1 VRARAL
7 STAAQQ
13 TADPV
18 GTAQRDYANN
28 FRELSGDYRKAFP
41 SIHAYHDITTN
52 LKARL
57 SYSTSFGRA
66 GLGNFLPS
74 ESPDETNQ
82 RVTINNPGLKPQTS
96 RNWDASVEYYFE
108 PVGQLSVSWF
118 HKEIREFI
126 ISNQEIRTIP
136 GGADNG
142 YDGEYE
148 GWTERSSINAG
159 TAIAQGWEFS
169 YRQQFNFLPGLL
181 KGLAGSFNYTWIDT
195 HGLYGGTTYLTRS
208 QVQGFIPHAANAS
221 LSWRYRKFSTRVLYN
236 FTGEYI
242 SSYNASPALRLY
254 RLSYKS
260 VNLGL
265 AYQLRPSI
273 GLSLDVA
280 NLFNEPQ
287 VFYRG
292 FKDRTQRTLINFVTI
307 SAGINGRF

>member
-1 VRARAL
+1 M
-7 STAAQQ
+7 
-13 TADPV
+13 
-18 GTAQRDYANN
+18 GTAQRDYADNY
-28 FRELSGDYRKAFP
+28 RELSGDYRKAFP
-41 SIHAYHDITTN
+41 SIHAYHDVTTN
-52 LKARL
+52 LKARV

-66 GLGNFLPS
+66 GLNNFLPA
-74 ESPDETNQ
+74 ETPDETNQ
-82 RVTINNPGLKPQTS
+82 RVTINNPGLQPQTA

-118 HKEIREFI
+118 HKEIRDFI

-136 GGADNG
+136 GGPDNG

-148 GWTERSSINAG
+148 GWIERSSLNAG

-181 KGLAGSFNYTWIDT
+181 KGLAGSFNYTRIDT

-242 SSYNASPALRLY
+242 TSFNAASPALRLY
-254 RLSYKS
+254 RLSYKT

-265 AYQLRPSI
+265 AYQFSPTL
-273 GLSLDVA
+273 GVNLDVA

-292 FKDRTQRTLINFVTI
+292 FKDRTQRTLMNFVTI
-307 SAGINGRF
+307 SAGVNGRF